1 MESCL
6 EFQKDLEDD
15 IISIGSRIGK
25 VEAEIKWHEDEQRQI
40 EVNLSEL
47 GGKYAEYL
55 GDQMLAVVCKHYKDV
70 RLLESYQKNGKLI
83 LDFALHMFA
92 REHGQWIDVLCIGE
106 DIRACEVD
114 KDVERKLLFPHPT
127 LPDGSRPAGF
137 WGYAVNIEAD
147 HSDTKTDSGCGLR
160 ETLLYRLFG
169 DTQVYEIRDDMKRE
183 ISCIKDGWCS
193 FNGWWDFEWPWSCV
207 TRMLVS
213 A

>member
-1 MESCL
+1 M
-6 EFQKDLEDD
+6 
-15 IISIGSRIGK
+15 I
-25 VEAEIKWHEDEQRQI
+25 
-40 EVNLSEL
+40 LSSL
-47 GGKYAEYL
+47 RLFAEYL

-83 LDFALHMFA
+83 PDFALHMFA
-92 REHGQWIDVLCIGE
+92 REHGQSIDVLCIGE
-106 DIRACEVD
+106 DISSTLIGHVKWIKMLNESFCFLIQHF
-114 KDVERKLLFPHPT
+114 LLMD
-127 LPDGSRPAGF
+127 PDQQAFGAIYAVNIEAFGAI
-137 WGYAVNIEAD
+137 YAVNIEAD

-193 FNGWWDFEWPWSCV
+193 FNGWWDFERPWSCV
-207 TRMLVS
+207 SRMLVS